1 MKAGMEVVV
10 DGERSRLV
18 NLSITGAQLVMP
30 ARVQPRQ
37 SILLTLVDHAAE
49 KRFRALV
56 AWSTVELAQSEI
68 KYRAG
73 VTFLDPDTGI
83 IEGFCHRNT
92 RPA

>member
-1 MKAGMEVVV
+1 MTAV
-10 DGERSRLV
+10 RRL
-18 NLSITGAQLVMP
+18 S
-30 ARVQPRQ
+30 
-37 SILLTLVDHAAE
+37 LL
-49 KRFRALV
+49 ALCLAV
-56 AWSTVELAQSEI
+56 LTSCVGIDIAAQSEI